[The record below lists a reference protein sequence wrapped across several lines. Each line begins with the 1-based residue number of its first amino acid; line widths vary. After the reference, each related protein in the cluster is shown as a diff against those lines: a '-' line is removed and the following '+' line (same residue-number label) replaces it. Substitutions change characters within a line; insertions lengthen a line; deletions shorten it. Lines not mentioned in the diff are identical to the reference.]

1 MSQTIR
7 FFLNGQKQEASVRP
21 DTTVLDWLRSGP
33 RLTGTKEG
41 CAEGDCGACSVLI
54 GDPRS
59 TLQQARGEDDGD
71 GEVQYQA
78 ANSCIL
84 AMGQIDGRALVT
96 VEGLKSEHLHPV
108 QAAMAENGSS
118 QCGFCTPGI
127 VISLAGLAARKSAA
141 GAGLAARKS
150 AAGAGLAAGK
160 SAAEPEIAASGP
172 ATMAEVN
179 DADIHDA
186 LAGNLCRCTGYRPIV
201 EAARKAGITA
211 IDGPHAA
218 AFAKIEPRKTISASG
233 STFHQPQTLN
243 DLLELRQEKPGAIL
257 LGGGTD
263 LGVALADYHSD
274 WDEVIS
280 LAHVRE
286 LRAIRETE
294 NHLSFGAAVTWEE
307 ILSSIAD
314 YYPSFAT
321 LIRRFGST
329 QIRSMGTIGGNIGTA
344 SPIGDGPPAL
354 IALGA
359 EVELA
364 SSSGH
369 RFMALEDFFLDYR
382 KTELRNDE
390 VIASVS
396 IPKPVEG
403 QEFRVYK
410 ISKRYDQDISTVC
423 GAFSIIREE
432 GQVRSAR
439 IAFGG
444 MAATPQRAARAEL
457 ALVGTNFD
465 QNAIEACAAAITAR
479 FQPLSDWRGSAEYRL
494 RVAANLAERF
504 WRDVNGETVE
514 VIAL

>member
-1 MSQTIR
+1 MATTIR
-7 FFLNGQKQEASVRP
+7 FFLNGQLQEVSVRP
-21 DTTVLDWLRSGP
+21 DATVLDWLRNAQ

-54 GDPRS
+54 GDP
-59 TLQQARGEDDGD
+59 LIDGD
-71 GEVQYQA
+71 TVHYHA

-96 VEGLKSEHLHPV
+96 VEGLKGEQLHPV
-108 QAAMAENGSS
+108 QEAMAENGSS

-127 VISLAGLAARKSAA
+127 VISIAGLAASNARA
-141 GAGLAARKS
+141 G
-150 AAGAGLAAGK
+150 
-160 SAAEPEIAASGP
+160 
-172 ATMAEVN
+172 
-179 DADIHDA
+179 DQDIHDA

-201 EAARKAGITA
+201 EAARKVVGAGGATVA
-211 IDGPHAA
+211 GPQVA
-218 AFAKIEPRKTISASG
+218 AFAKIEPRTLITGSG
-233 STFHQPQTLN
+233 ATYHQPASLG
-243 DLLELRQEKPGAIL
+243 DLLQLRKDKPDAIL

-286 LRAIRETE
+286 LRASRETE

-307 ILSSIAD
+307 VLD
-314 YYPSFAT
+314 RVTPFYPSFAT

-329 QIRSMGTIGGNIGTA
+329 QIRSMGTVGGNIGTA

-364 SSSGH
+364 SLSGH
-369 RFMALEDFFLDYR
+369 RFMPLEDFFLDYR
-382 KTELRNDE
+382 KTELRLDE

-396 IPKPVEG
+396 IPKPKEG
-403 QEFRVYK
+403 QAFRVYK

-423 GAFSIIREE
+423 AAFSIIREE
-432 GQVRSAR
+432 GQVRGAR

-444 MAATPQRAARAEL
+444 MAATPQRAGQAEQ
-457 ALVGTNFD
+457 ALIGSSFD
-465 QNAIEACAAAITAR
+465 RKAIEACAAAITAQ
-479 FQPLSDWRGSAEYRL
+479 FKPLTDWRGSADYRIQ
-494 RVAANLAERF
+494 VAANLAERF
-504 WRDVNGETVE
+504 WRDVNGEVVE
-514 VIAL
+514 VMAL

>member
-54 GDPRS
+54 GDPWFDE
-59 TLQQARGEDDGD
+59 AHHEGA
-71 GEVQYQA
+71 VHYQA

-84 AMGQIDGRALVT
+84 AMGQIDGRAVVT
-96 VEGLKSEHLHPV
+96 VEGLKTEQLHPV
-108 QAAMAENGSS
+108 QEAMAENGSS

-127 VISLAGLAARKSAA
+127 VISLAGLATAK
-141 GAGLAARKS
+141 
-150 AAGAGLAAGK
+150 
-160 SAAEPEIAASGP
+160 
-172 ATMAEVN
+172 AEVT
-179 DADIHDA
+179 DSDIHDA

-201 EAARKAGITA
+201 EAARKVGNATIA
-211 IDGPHAA
+211 GPHVA
-218 AFAKIEPRKTISASG
+218 AFAKIEPRTTISAAG
-233 STFHQPQTLN
+233 STFHQPQSLN
-243 DLLELRQEKPGAIL
+243 DLLQLRKEKPDAIL

-263 LGVALADYHSD
+263 LGVALADYHAD
-274 WDEVIS
+274 WNEVIS
-280 LAHVRE
+280 LARVRE

-307 ILSSIAD
+307 VLAGIIE

-329 QIRSMGTIGGNIGTA
+329 QIRSVGTIGGNIGTA

-359 EVELA
+359 EIELA
-364 SSSGH
+364 SLSGH
-369 RFMALEDFFLDYR
+369 RFLALGDFFLDYR
-382 KTELRNDE
+382 KTELRADD

-396 IPKPVEG
+396 IPKPAEG

-423 GAFSIIREE
+423 AAFSIVREE

-444 MAATPQRAARAEL
+444 MAATPQRAPKAEQ
-457 ALVGTNFD
+457 ALVGSTFD
-465 QNAIEACAAAITAR
+465 HRAIEACASAITAQ
-479 FQPLSDWRGSAEYRL
+479 FKPLSDWRGSAEYRL
-494 RVAANLAERF
+494 QVAANLAERF
-504 WRDVNGETVE
+504 WRDVAGETVE
-514 VIAL
+514 VMAL

>member
-21 DTTVLDWLRSGP
+21 DTTVLDWLRSVP

-54 GDPRS
+54 GDP
-59 TLQQARGEDDGD
+59 AGD
-71 GEVQYQA
+71 AVHYQA

-84 AMGQIDGRALVT
+84 AMGQIDGRAVVT
-96 VEGLKSEHLHPV
+96 VEGLKTEQLHPV

-127 VISLAGLAARKSAA
+127 VISLAGLAAQRSPA
-141 GAGLAARKS
+141 GAGLAAQGN
-150 AAGAGLAAGK
+150 AAGTGLAHK
-160 SAAEPEIAASGP
+160 
-172 ATMAEVN
+172 TEVT
-179 DADIHDA
+179 DSDIHDA

-201 EAARKAGITA
+201 EAARKVGNVTIA
-211 IDGPHAA
+211 GPHVA
-218 AFAKIEPRKTISASG
+218 AFAKIEPRTTISASG
-233 STFHQPQTLN
+233 STFHQPQSLN
-243 DLLELRQEKPGAIL
+243 DLLQLRKEKPDAIL

-263 LGVALADYHSD
+263 LGVALADYHTD
-274 WDEVIS
+274 WNEVIS
-280 LAHVRE
+280 LARVRE

-307 ILSSIAD
+307 ILAGIIE

-359 EVELA
+359 EIELA
-364 SSSGH
+364 SLSGH
-369 RFMALEDFFLDYR
+369 RFLALEDFFLDYR
-382 KTELRNDE
+382 KTELRADE

-396 IPKPVEG
+396 IPKPAED

-423 GAFSIIREE
+423 AAFSIVREE

-444 MAATPQRAARAEL
+444 MAATPQRAPKAEQ
-457 ALVGTNFD
+457 ALVGSTFD
-465 QNAIEACAAAITAR
+465 HRAVEACACAITAQ
-479 FQPLSDWRGSAEYRL
+479 FKPLSDWRGSAEYRL
-494 RVAANLAERF
+494 QVAANLAEQF
-504 WRDVNGETVE
+504 WRDVAGETVE
-514 VIAL
+514 VMAL

>member
-1 MSQTIR
+1 MAQTIR
-7 FFLNGQKQEASVRP
+7 FFLNGLKQEASVRP
-21 DTTVLDWLRSGP
+21 DMTVLDWLRGAP

-54 GDPRS
+54 GDP
-59 TLQQARGEDDGD
+59 AGADIH
-71 GEVQYQA
+71 YHA

-96 VEGLKSEHLHPV
+96 VEGLKGEELHPV

-127 VISLAGLAARKSAA
+127 VISIAGLAAAN
-141 GAGLAARKS
+141 
-150 AAGAGLAAGK
+150 
-160 SAAEPEIAASGP
+160 PH
-172 ATMAEVN
+172 
-179 DADIHDA
+179 ADDHAIHDA

-201 EAARKAGITA
+201 EAARKVVSAGGATIA
-211 IDGPHAA
+211 GPHVAG
-218 AFAKIEPRKTISASG
+218 FAEIEPQDAISASD
-233 STFHQPQTLN
+233 STFHQPATLSE
-243 DLLELRQEKPGAIL
+243 LLTLRREKPVAIL

-263 LGVALADYHSD
+263 LGVALADYHAD
-274 WDEVIS
+274 WNEMIS
-280 LAHVRE
+280 LARVGE

-307 ILSSIAD
+307 VLASVAS

-364 SSSGH
+364 SLSGH
-369 RFMALEDFFLDYR
+369 RFLALEDFFLDYR
-382 KTELRNDE
+382 KTELRADE

-423 GAFSIIREE
+423 AAFSIVREDA
-432 GQVRSAR
+432 QVRSAR
-439 IAFGG
+439 LAFGG
-444 MAATPQRAARAEL
+444 MAAIPQRALQAERS
-457 ALVGTNFD
+457 LVGTAFD
-465 QNAIEACAAAITAR
+465 HKAIQTCAAAITAQ
-479 FQPLSDWRGSAEYRL
+479 FKPLSDWRGSADYRL
-494 RVAANLAERF
+494 AVAANLAERF
-504 WRDVNGETVE
+504 WRDVAGETVE
-514 VIAL
+514 VMAL

>member
-1 MSQTIR
+1 MSQTMR

-54 GDPRS
+54 GDPWF
-59 TLQQARGEDDGD
+59 DDAHHEGA
-71 GEVQYQA
+71 VHYQA

-84 AMGQIDGRALVT
+84 AMGQIDGRAVVT
-96 VEGLKSEHLHPV
+96 VEGLKTEQLHPV

-127 VISLAGLAARKSAA
+127 VISLAGLAAQRSAA
-141 GAGLAARKS
+141 GAGLAHKT
-150 AAGAGLAAGK
+150 
-160 SAAEPEIAASGP
+160 E
-172 ATMAEVN
+172 AT
-179 DADIHDA
+179 DSDIHDA

-201 EAARKAGITA
+201 EAARKAGNATIA
-211 IDGPHAA
+211 GPHVA
-218 AFAKIEPRKTISASG
+218 AFAKIEPRTTISASG
-233 STFHQPQTLN
+233 STFHQPQSLN
-243 DLLELRQEKPGAIL
+243 DLLQLRKEKLDAIL

-274 WDEVIS
+274 WNEVIS
-280 LAHVRE
+280 LARVRE

-307 ILSSIAD
+307 ILASVTE

-359 EVELA
+359 EIELA
-364 SSSGH
+364 SLSGH
-369 RFMALEDFFLDYR
+369 RFLALEDFFLDYR
-382 KTELRNDE
+382 KTELRADE

-396 IPKPVEG
+396 IPKPAEG

-423 GAFSIIREE
+423 AAFSIVREE

-444 MAATPQRAARAEL
+444 MAATPQRAPKAEQ
-457 ALVGTNFD
+457 ALVGSLFD
-465 QNAIEACAAAITAR
+465 QEPSTHAQVR
-479 FQPLSDWRGSAEYRL
+479 SL
-494 RVAANLAERF
+494 RSLNR
-504 WRDVNGETVE
+504 
-514 VIAL
+514 